1 MKKNIYGFKGRGA
14 GKKIWPSRGGGVTMN
29 NYTFKCCN
37 EGLCNSSLRGRRPKG
52 REKGSSSAKRDRL
65 GTSLLLPLRT
75 PATQAN
81 VSDSLQ

>member
-1 MKKNIYGFKGRGA
+1 MASKGGGQAKKYGLQ
-14 GKKIWPSRGGGVTMN
+14 GGVTMN
-29 NYTFKCCN
+29 NYTFKCGN
-37 EGLCNSSLRGRRPKG
+37 EGLCNSSLRGRRLKG

>member
-1 MKKNIYGFKGRGA
+1 MK
-14 GKKIWPSRGGGVTMN
+14 KKIWLQRAGGRQKDVAFKGGVTMN

-37 EGLCNSSLRGRRPKG
+37 EGLCNSSLHGQRPKG

>member
-1 MKKNIYGFKGRGA
+1 MKKIYIWLQRAGGRQKNMAFK
-14 GKKIWPSRGGGVTMN
+14 GGGVTMN

-81 VSDSLQ
+81 ISDSLQ

>member
-1 MKKNIYGFKGRGA
+1 MASKGRGQA
-14 GKKIWPSRGGGVTMN
+14 KKYGLQGGGVTMN

-65 GTSLLLPLRT
+65 GTSLLLPLWT
-75 PATQAN
+75 PAMQAN